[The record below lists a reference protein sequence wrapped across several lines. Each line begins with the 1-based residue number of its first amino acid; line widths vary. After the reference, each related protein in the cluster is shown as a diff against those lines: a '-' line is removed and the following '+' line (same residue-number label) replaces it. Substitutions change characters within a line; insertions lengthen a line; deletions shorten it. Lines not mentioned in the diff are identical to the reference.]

1 MYTIKFVLFLC
12 SIASV
17 SIAMEGQHTASLKRP
32 RSAVQSRTPSACDCC
47 KLSKK
52 KCDVIAAGTKVI
64 NQCTYCKKNFIECSI
79 SPRKRRGRKAKVN
92 SFSSM
97 MTVNATAIQPF
108 ADVGY
113 HSSLFSDNMYQLN
126 LDKSEINEHFKSSD
140 LLNAIPETGSEQKNK
155 SYNTGIDTA
164 NEKDIGEKILANDE
178 QTAIQPFADVGYHS
192 SLFSDNM
199 YQLNFDK
206 SEINGHFKS
215 GDLLNTIPETGSEQK
230 NKSSNTYIDTAK
242 DAQFFIDKII
252 DNSDDQWNLFEEDT
266 YGLGLEMWDMFHNN

>member
-12 SIASV
+12 SIASA

-64 NQCTYCKKNFIECSI
+64 NQCTYCKKNLIECSI

-97 MTVNATAIQPF
+97 MTVNTTAIQPF

-126 LDKSEINEHFKSSD
+126 LDKSEINGHFKSS
-140 LLNAIPETGSEQKNK
+140 
-155 SYNTGIDTA
+155 
-164 NEKDIGEKILANDE
+164 
-178 QTAIQPFADVGYHS
+178 
-192 SLFSDNM
+192 
-199 YQLNFDK
+199 
-206 SEINGHFKS
+206 
-215 GDLLNTIPETGSEQK
+215 DLLNTIPETGSEQK

>member
-12 SIASV
+12 SIASA

-64 NQCTYCKKNFIECSI
+64 NQCTYCKKNLIECSI
-79 SPRKRRGRKAKVN
+79 SPRKIRGRKAKVN

-97 MTVNATAIQPF
+97 MTVNTTAIQPF

-113 HSSLFSDNMYQLN
+113 HPSLFNDNMYQLN
-126 LDKSEINEHFKSSD
+126 LDKSEINGHFKSSD
-140 LLNAIPETGSEQKNK
+140 LLNSIPEKGSEQKNK
-155 SYNTGIDTA
+155 SYNTDIDTA

-178 QTAIQPFADVGYHS
+178 QTAIQPFADVGYQ
-192 SLFSDNM
+192 SLSNDNICQ
-199 YQLNFDK
+199 QLNE
-206 SEINGHFKS
+206 SEISGLFLSDDFNGVPQ
-215 GDLLNTIPETGSEQK
+215 IASEQK
-230 NKSSNTYIDTAK
+230 NKSSYLDIDNTDTK
-242 DAQFFIDKII
+242 NNDIQKGAQFFID
-252 DNSDDQWNLFEEDT
+252 NEDQWNLFEEDT
-266 YGLGLEMWDMFHNN
+266 YGLGSEMWDMFHNT